1 MHIAVLGA
9 TGRTG
14 RLVVEAARKR
24 GHVVTALTRGTP
36 PPDQETLKWVRG
48 DINSRRALLET
59 VEGQEA
65 VISALGPTKAD
76 LHICSAAT
84 ARLIDLG
91 VSRLVVISGAAVD
104 VPGDEKDLV
113 GRVVSGVVH
122 MLSPA
127 VFADKQREMS
137 LLLNSDLDWTAV
149 RPPRLTNKNSDR
161 PIRVR
166 LERSPGN
173 VIDRGTL
180 ARFCVNV
187 AENHLY
193 SRQAPF
199 VAN

>member
-1 MHIAVLGA
+1 MHLAVLGA

-36 PPDQETLKWVRG
+36 PADHESLKWVRG

-59 VEGQEA
+59 IERQEA
-65 VISALGPTKAD
+65 VISALGPTRAD
-76 LHICSAAT
+76 LLICSAAT

-91 VSRLVVISGAAVD
+91 ITRLVVISGAAVD
-104 VPGDEKDLV
+104 VPGDDKDLI
-113 GRVVSGVVH
+113 GRAVSGVVR

-137 LLLNSDLDWTAV
+137 LLLNSDIEWTAI
-149 RPPRLTNKNSDR
+149 RPPRLTNRNSGR
-161 PIRVR
+161 PLQVR
-166 LERSPGN
+166 LDRSPGT

-180 ARFCVNV
+180 AGFCVDV
-187 AENHLY
+187 AEGDLY
-193 SRQAPF
+193 ARQAPF

>member
-1 MHIAVLGA
+1 MHLAVLGA

-36 PPDQETLKWVRG
+36 PADQETLKWVRG
-48 DINSRRALLET
+48 DIDSRRALLET
-59 VEGQEA
+59 VERQDA

-76 LHICSAAT
+76 LHVCSAAT

-91 VSRLVVISGAAVD
+91 VTRLVVISGAAVD
-104 VPGDEKDLV
+104 IPGDNKDLI
-113 GRVVSGVVH
+113 GRAVSNLVR

-127 VFADKQREMS
+127 VFADKQQEIS
-137 LLLNSDLDWTAV
+137 LLLNSDIDWTAI
-149 RPPRLTNKNSDR
+149 RAPRLTNKTSDR
-161 PIRVR
+161 PIQVR
-166 LERSPGN
+166 LDRSPGT

-180 ARFCVNV
+180 ARFCVDV
-187 AENHLY
+187 AEGDLY
-193 SRQAPF
+193 ARQAPF

>member
-1 MHIAVLGA
+1 MHLAVLGA

-36 PPDQETLKWVRG
+36 PPDQNTLKWVRG
-48 DINSRRALLET
+48 DIDSRHALLET

-65 VISALGPTKAD
+65 VISALGPTKTD

-91 VSRLVVISGAAVD
+91 VKRLVVISGAAVD
-104 VPGDEKDLV
+104 APGDDKDLI
-113 GRVVSGVVH
+113 GRAVSNVVRL
-122 MLSPA
+122 LSPA
-127 VFADKQREMS
+127 VFADKQKELS
-137 LLLNSDLDWTAV
+137 LLVNSDIDWTAV
-149 RPPRLTNKNSDR
+149 RPPRLTNKTSGR

-166 LERSPGN
+166 LEKSPGT

-180 ARFCVNV
+180 AWLCVDV
-187 AENHLY
+187 AVSHLY